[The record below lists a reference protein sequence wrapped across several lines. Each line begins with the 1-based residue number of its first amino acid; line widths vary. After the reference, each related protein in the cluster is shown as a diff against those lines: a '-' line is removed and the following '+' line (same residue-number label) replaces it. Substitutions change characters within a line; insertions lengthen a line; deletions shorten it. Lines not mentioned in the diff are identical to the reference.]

1 MRFNERVL
9 RQPLRP
15 GDRAP
20 TKSHPNLF
28 AVGTRLLR
36 DCGGPLHRRS
46 PLRGRSS
53 DARKGSPWGQGSY
66 GITNKPPRRSP
77 LRGRSIEAGKVRP
90 EDRAPTE
97 SRTNRPVGAH
107 SVGEAQMPKSFA
119 LRTGLLRIQEGRF
132 TVGAHSVGEAAM
144 ADRFALRTGLLR
156 GVAAGLAGSG
166 CLASVSTG
174 SIGRATMPACS
185 RQPFHNH

>member
-1 MRFNERVL
+1 MNGGFANPFALGTGLLRNHTLTSSPWGHGSYGVAADRFTVGAHSVGEAAMPGKVRL
-9 RQPLRP
+9 

-20 TKSHPNLF
+20 TDS
-28 AVGTRLLR
+28 
-36 DCGGPLHRRS
+36 
-46 PLRGRSS
+46 
-53 DARKGSPWGQGSY
+53 GSPA
-66 GITNKPPRRSP
+66 T
-77 LRGRSIEAGKVRP
+77 
-90 EDRAPTE
+90 
-97 SRTNRPVGAH
+97 VGAH